1 MNVNDIIQRYSGDH
15 EREDQENQLSIA
27 AQRERSRA
35 VARRERR
42 EQADQIKSELR
53 AQDSRDLSS
62 VLEQSRAL
70 SIETM
75 LQMPQVKGY
84 ERGGTLLVQLSDLH
98 FGAVTRRES
107 KPHYCLATAA
117 KRLRLYAQKVIELAL
132 IKGTKNLVV
141 ALTGDMVESRMGKMM
156 PDKMVGYEGSQMY
169 AAAVGA
175 HLVGMFINE
184 VRSSKLF
191 DKIRIHGCPGN
202 ESRLTKDISF
212 EDSLLSENL
221 DCRLNE
227 HLHNIFHGLPGVELL
242 FNDRAMIIEVEE
254 VKVLMIHGHTL
265 RGQLSQKMIGET
277 LAQYGA
283 DYGISGHIHY
293 PYACADWARSGSL
306 VGEDNYAADGLTLR
320 GGNASQT
327 VIHFQGTRR
336 DPTFIDLDDPGDIEG
351 YEIPTFSGAYGVVE
365 FEPLQTQTAA

>member
-1 MNVNDIIQRYSGDH
+1 MNIKDILSRYDQTPSDDAQR
-15 EREDQENQLSIA
+15 LSIA
-27 AQRERSRA
+27 ALHERSRA
-35 VARRERR
+35 KSRVQRK
-42 EQADQIKSELR
+42 EQRAHALAELH
-53 AQDSRDLSS
+53 AQDSRDVRT
-62 VLEQSRAL
+62 VLEQSRTQ
-70 SIETM
+70 SIDAM
-75 LQMPQVKGY
+75 LKMPQVKGY

-107 KPHYCLATAA
+107 KPHYCLKTAS
-117 KRLRLYAQKVIELAL
+117 KRLRLYAQKVIEMAL
-132 IKGTKNLVV
+132 IKDTRKLVI

-184 VRSSKLF
+184 IRSSKLF
-191 DKIRIHGCPGN
+191 DEVRIHGCPGN

-212 EDSLLSENL
+212 EDSLVSENL
-221 DCRLNE
+221 DCRLHE

-242 FNDRAMIIEVEE
+242 FKDRAMMIEIEE
-254 VKVLMIHGHTL
+254 LRVLLIHGHTL
-265 RGQLSQKMIGET
+265 RGALSQKQIGET

-283 DYGISGHIHY
+283 DYGMSGHIHY
-293 PYACADWARSGSL
+293 PYSCADWARSGSL

-327 VIHFQGTRR
+327 VIHFQGTRKE
-336 DPTFIDLDDPGDIEG
+336 PTFMDLDDPGEIEG
-351 YEIPTFSGAYGVVE
+351 YEIPTFSGAYGVME
-365 FEPLQTQTAA
+365 FQPIQTLTAA